1 VKDDGSESLVSKN
14 DCSDINTAYTTCGME
29 GKDPMELWKKLYST
43 LWIAFFACV
52 LIPRWMG
59 TYAGFSVHALLGLFL
74 LFVTVTNARQLAAL
88 TVPSRLKRISKVT
101 MGLAVFQA
109 ISGLAMGAMDRLA
122 PELPFVPSILHGA
135 HIVCALAILAQA
147 SSVATAYDML
157 EEKEF
162 QE

>member
-1 VKDDGSESLVSKN
+1 MHR
-14 DCSDINTAYTTCGME
+14 CGMK
-29 GKDPMELWKKLYST
+29 GKDLMELWKKLYNT
-43 LWIAFFACV
+43 IWIAFFACV
-52 LIPRWMG
+52 LIPRWIG
-59 TYAGFSVHALLGLFL
+59 AHSGFPVHILLGLFL

-88 TVPSRLKRISKVT
+88 TVPSRLKRISKTT
-101 MGLAVFQA
+101 MGFAIFQV
-109 ISGLAMGAMDRLA
+109 INGLAMGAINHLA
-122 PELPFVPSILHGA
+122 PDLTFVPSILHGM